1 MHIVDYLLVIG
12 IFFLIYNFLRKT
24 EGLKVAIAIFI
35 IYILNYLSFA
45 LGLEHTTDILNK
57 VVDFL
62 VLSAVMI
69 FANEI
74 RMFLKK
80 LTGFKG
86 AKKINNT
93 VLKNIETT
101 LFDLAKE
108 KTGALI
114 ILDEAGH
121 IGNVSESGI
130 YLDAKVNDKLLK
142 TIFHTSSVM
151 HDGAVLI
158 TNGRIKYVGCKLPL
172 SAKKREDFGT
182 LGTRHMVAIETAE
195 IYDCIVFVVS
205 EETGSI
211 RIATKNGFTFITT
224 KKEFYDFFSEKE
236 K

>member
-1 MHIVDYLLVIG
+1 LK
-12 IFFLIYNFLRKT
+12 KT

-35 IYILNYLSFA
+35 LYIFNYIAFA
-45 LGLEHTTDILNK
+45 FGLEHTTDILNK
-57 VVDFL
+57 IVNFL
-62 VLSAVMI
+62 VLAAVMI
-69 FANEI
+69 FTPEI
-74 RMFLKK
+74 RIFLKK
-80 LTGFKG
+80 ITGFKG
-86 AKKINNT
+86 TKKVNNS

-114 ILDEAGH
+114 ILDESGH

-130 YLDAKVNDKLLK
+130 YLDSKVNDKLLK

-172 SAKKREDFGT
+172 SAKKREDFGS

-195 IYDCIVFVVS
+195 NYETTVFVVS

-211 RIATKNGFTFITT
+211 RIATKDGFTFITT
-224 KKEFYDFFSEKE
+224 KKEFYEFFKE